1 MEEQINKNKNE
12 KIEIDH
18 QKSSEDLVNRQPVKK
33 SKDSL
38 ATFIILGV
46 GLLIILTILV
56 LIGSKLQNS
65 KNSLTEKDIQNQ
77 DKTVIKIEETES
89 PTSKPLTKE
98 EIIKQAFY
106 YPNTISEQADDDFD
120 LVLYTND
127 SVTTAYKY
135 YEELVDLNNW
145 ELGPSGMATDK
156 SGGFLYIAQAD
167 FRADLNVTNEVN
179 NKYGST
185 KIEIR
190 IDPKEEIAIT
200 STFNRPSVEPTPPMD
215 TELSQAPDEEGFI
228 LPFSNSRSITRE
240 DLTGLTEWQL
250 KIARN
255 EIYARHGRE
264 FVHQDLSCYFDKL
277 PWYKID
283 PEYSENKLSPLE
295 ISNATFILNYEKEIN
310 SSLIDKDTGCK

>member
-12 KIEIDH
+12 KIEIDN

-77 DKTVIKIEETES
+77 DKTITKIEETKS

-106 YPNTISEQADDDFD
+106 YPNTISEQADDDCD

-127 SVTTAYKY
+127 PVTTVYKY
-135 YEELVDLNNW
+135 YEDLVNLNNW
-145 ELGPSGMATDK
+145 EFGPRGMATDK

-215 TELSQAPDEEGFI
+215 TELSQAPDEGGFI

-277 PWYKID
+277 PWYEIN
-283 PEYSENKLSPLE
+283 PEYSENDLSSLE
-295 ISNATFILNYEKEIN
+295 ISNAVFILNYEKEIN
-310 SSLIDKDTGCK
+310 SPLINNDTGCK